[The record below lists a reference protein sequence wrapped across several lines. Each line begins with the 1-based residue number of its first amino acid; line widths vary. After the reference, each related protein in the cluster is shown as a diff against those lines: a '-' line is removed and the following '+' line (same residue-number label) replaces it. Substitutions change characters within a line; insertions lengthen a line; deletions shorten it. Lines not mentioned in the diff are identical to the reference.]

1 MQERPAELS
10 PWDFCAENRYP
21 GFYTLSG
28 EVFQFLC
35 VKVSVSQKM
44 QFSSFRQETDGG
56 PSRRRISARRGRN
69 PENRFPMGGKEAV
82 RLMAFSFLYA

>member
-1 MQERPAELS
+1 M
-10 PWDFCAENRYP
+10 
-21 GFYTLSG
+21 
-28 EVFQFLC
+28 C

-82 RLMAFSFLYA
+82 RLMAFSFLYAQNARSEQRTL